1 MIKHTQRATSH
12 FNSGHYVFKCN
23 QSNDL
28 RKLDQ
33 PMYTVDHSFYYS
45 FSYDSSVYYTNLEC
59 SDLEKRLHCYFL
71 WERFCFILSDLKLN
85 PKF

>member
-1 MIKHTQRATSH
+1 MIKHTHRATSH

-59 SDLEKRLHCYFL
+59 SDLEKRLHCYFCGNSSVSFYL
-71 WERFCFILSDLKLN
+71 I
-85 PKF
+85 